1 MRRVITIAALMP
13 LLTVGCL
20 GARSA
25 GTTPC
30 DGVVRSSAASATA
43 YTIGCPDVLA
53 VRFADSP
60 QHDCLCSVDL
70 DGRLPLSDA
79 VRPRVEGGSPDDA
92 RRAVAAAVGCDPT
105 RVSVTVADARTG
117 RVYLFGPEQNRQRV
131 VPHIGAERLVDFLHR
146 SGCSAAG
153 CADWRDVCVVRPN
166 VASGGDP
173 QVFRVDLRAV
183 SAGDHTT
190 NVTLEPGD
198 QVYVG
203 ETRRSSFSR
212 LLPDWLK
219 PGYFRMTGMSASD
232 TGVSRR

>member
-1 MRRVITIAALMP
+1 MRRVISIAALMP
-13 LLTVGCL
+13 LLAVGCL

-25 GTTPC
+25 GTTHGV
-30 DGVVRSSAASATA
+30 GVVRSSAAAPIA

-53 VRFADSP
+53 VRFADLP
-60 QHDCLCSVDL
+60 QLDCLCSVDL
-70 DGRLPLSDA
+70 DGRLPVSAA
-79 VRPRVEGGSPDDA
+79 VRPRVEGGSTDDA
-92 RRAVAAAVGCDPT
+92 RRAVAAAVGCDPI
-105 RVSVTVADARTG
+105 RVSVTVAEARTG

-146 SGCSAAG
+146 SGCSEAG

-173 QVFRVDLRAV
+173 QVFRIDLRAV

-190 NVTLEPGD
+190 NIPLEPGD

-203 ETRRSSFSR
+203 ETRRSSFAR

-219 PGYFRMTGMSASD
+219 AGYCRLTGLPASAA
-232 TGVSRR
+232 GVSRR